1 MNLSYQKSAYDTLSQ
16 ISKSDNHNVILC
28 GNPGCGKTYMAHEY
42 AKMLGISDF
51 VVISPSVQNLRDMI
65 SDVLQTKYDV
75 AVCIENLDCGVAASS
90 YTILKFLEERRSNV
104 YVIVTARNIR
114 NVLDTIQ
121 SRCIIV
127 QMQNPSHSDILSY
140 ASHKYRNKFE
150 SMKDR
155 DIMKCISSMS
165 DIDDIFK
172 LSEDEISYIESLRE
186 INFLSNK
193 LSVKSIAW
201 KLSHFPNNS
210 ECDISLVMRY
220 LMMWY
225 KSNLK
230 LMHAWI
236 QCIDD
241 LNLGIIGKQ
250 AVLYKFCMDGKY
262 YLRSF

>member
-1 MNLSYQKSAYDTLSQ
+1 MNLSYQESTYDMLYQ
-16 ISKSDNHNVILC
+16 ISKSNNHNVILC
-28 GNPGCGKTYMAHEY
+28 GNPGCGKTYMAREY
-42 AKMLGISDF
+42 AKILGISDF
-51 VVISPSVQNLRDMI
+51 VIISPSVKNIRDMI
-65 SDVLQTKYDV
+65 SDVMQTKHNV
-75 AVCIENLDCGVAASS
+75 VVCIENLDCGVAASS
-90 YTILKFLEERRSNV
+90 YTILKFLEDRRNNI

-114 NVLDTIQ
+114 NVIDTIQ

-127 QMQNPSHSDILSY
+127 QMQNPSHHDILSY
-140 ASHKYRNKFE
+140 ATYKYRNKFDNIKE
-150 SMKDR
+150 R
-155 DIMKCISSMS
+155 DIMKCVSSMS
-165 DIDDIFK
+165 DIDDIVK
-172 LSEDEISYIESLRE
+172 LSEAEISYIESLRE

-220 LMMWY
+220 LMIWY

-241 LNLGIIGKQ
+241 LNRGIIGKQ